1 MAAAAAVFF
10 LRQTPVESQEAE
22 AAQELEYLRV
32 AELPQAG
39 RASLPPLA
47 VAEAANP
54 PEQLRGAEKQ
64 QPLPGGSLKQHQ
76 APSRNTSAAVAGKS
90 AVLVFPFVLVV
101 VPYQNQCAPG
111 TPLSDSLLISK
122 EIL

>member
-1 MAAAAAVFF
+1 VAAAAAVFF
-10 LRQTPVESQEAE
+10 LRQTPVESQEEE

-32 AELPQAG
+32 AELPQAVP
-39 RASLPPLA
+39 APLPPLA
-47 VAEAANP
+47 AAAAVSPAE
-54 PEQLRGAEKQ
+54 ELRAAEKP
-64 QPLPGGSLKQHQ
+64 QPLPNGSLKQHQ

-111 TPLSDSLLISK
+111 TPLSD
-122 EIL
+122 